1 MGKPKAKKRR
11 TGARKKSFK
20 KRQASNTSRYR
31 GSRKHKKLK
40 VRLKAIRV
48 GEKILGYKAIKLH
61 QQPQACDDGVQIMR
75 AGGSDSSSWWT
86 RTDVNSIKEY
96 NSLMTKLDILD
107 DDTRFLKL
115 WSTKV

>member
-11 TGARKKSFK
+11 TGAKKKSS
-20 KRQASNTSRYR
+20 KRGQVSNTSRNR
-31 GSRKHKKLK
+31 GSRKHRVLK
-40 VRLKAIRV
+40 VSLKVIRM
-48 GEKILGYKAIKLH
+48 GEKILGYKAFRPP
-61 QQPQACDDGVQIMR
+61 QQPQASNAGEQIMR
-75 AGGSDSSSWWT
+75 AGGSDSSAWWT

-96 NSLMTKLDILD
+96 NSLMSKLDILD